1 MFNFDVPRHA
11 EDYVHR
17 IGRTGRAGRLGE
29 AFMVVTPGDT
39 KALDAVQSLI
49 KTTIEF
55 ADIEGMPQEK
65 VLDDRRPSPASGS
78 GSGKS
83 GSRPRRGKPAAP
95 VEVDTE
101 TAEVVESGAELAEQS
116 ETAPVEAAAEATG
129 TRSRGGRN
137 RRRTKPDNRPSE
149 PASDPMAV
157 IDLGGDDE
165 GEQGFE
171 LLAPQDASETP
182 RQSRGP
188 RDNQGR
194 GPRGRDRN
202 DRDRN
207 DRNDRGGRD
216 RYRQQDQDPDVLAF
230 GNDIPAFMKIPI
242 HLGPLSDDEA

>member
-1 MFNFDVPRHA
+1 
-11 EDYVHR
+11 
-17 IGRTGRAGRLGE
+17 
-29 AFMVVTPGDT
+29 
-39 KALDAVQSLI
+39 
-49 KTTIEF
+49 
-55 ADIEGMPQEK
+55 
-65 VLDDRRPSPASGS
+65 
-78 GSGKS
+78 
-83 GSRPRRGKPAAP
+83 
-95 VEVDTE
+95 
-101 TAEVVESGAELAEQS
+101 
-116 ETAPVEAAAEATG
+116 
-129 TRSRGGRN
+129 
-137 RRRTKPDNRPSE
+137 
-149 PASDPMAV
+149 MAV

-207 DRNDRGGRD
+207 DRNDRNDRGGRD